1 MKWTLVFTVL
11 ALGWN
16 NPLSANEFNP
26 CQDTVTHTSRAGV
39 IYGDNTPV
47 IPDPIEIPITID
59 VAERYNIN
67 IPEGSDF
74 DTNFG
79 TISIYKNGDVFYN
92 GRDIS
97 GTIKDVCENERTSTT
112 KATGEEDKDS
122 GKPDTGRKLP

>member
-1 MKWTLVFTVL
+1 VKWTLVFTVL

-16 NPLSANEFNP
+16 NPLPADDFNL
-26 CQDTVTHTSRAGV
+26 CKNTVTHIPRAGV
-39 IYGDNTPV
+39 VYGDDNQI

-59 VAERYNIN
+59 IADRYNIDVPQGAN
-67 IPEGSDF
+67 F

-97 GTIKDVCENERTSTT
+97 GTIKDVCENERTETA
-112 KATGEEDKDS
+112 KPTGEEDKNS
-122 GKPDTGRKLP
+122 SEPNTGGKLP